1 MKAIKLHEPRE
12 KVKDEVILESVY
24 EETGVDRLN
33 EFLDDQE
40 RIEAKGLIS
49 IFGYKHSKSMKFYGQ
64 LLRCLRACYEC
75 KYDQLN
81 IDMNFFLLLKNELSL
96 AFLRNTDNLVSA
108 VKSAVRI
115 YAAEDENERKGE
127 EACEIKILER
137 ILENQEQVHDSDS
150 DEETKSEKNDFSPDA
165 HEEAKQAMFEKII
178 NKLLEYNEKI
188 NSGKEIILFL
198 INRNRGRIC

>member
-1 MKAIKLHEPRE
+1 MKTLKLFEPRE
-12 KVKDEVILESVY
+12 KEKDEAILESVY
-24 EETGVDRLN
+24 EETGVERIQ
-33 EFLDDQE
+33 EQIDDQE

-49 IFGYKHSKSMKFYGQ
+49 VFGYKHPKSLKFYGQ

-81 IDMNFFLLLKNELSL
+81 IDMNFFLLLKNEISL

-115 YAAEDENERKGE
+115 YAAEDESDRRGKELV
-127 EACEIKILER
+127 EIKILER

-150 DEETKSEKNDFSPDA
+150 DEETKSEKNDFLPDA
-165 HEEAKQAMFEKII
+165 QEEIKQAMFEKII

-188 NSGKEIILFL
+188 NQGKEISLVEYMK
-198 INRNRGRIC
+198 RIDMKS

>member
-1 MKAIKLHEPRE
+1 MKTVKLYEPRE
-12 KVKDEVILESVY
+12 KIKEDVILESVY
-24 EETGVDRLN
+24 DETGEERLQ
-33 EFLDDQE
+33 ELLDDQE

-49 IFGYKHSKSMKFYGQ
+49 VYGYKHPKSLKFYGQ

-96 AFLRNTDNLVSA
+96 AFLRNSDNLVSA

-115 YAAEDENERKGE
+115 YAAEDESERRGE
-127 EACEIKILER
+127 EQCEIKILER

-165 HEEAKQAMFEKII
+165 QEEAKQAMFEKII
-178 NKLLEYNEKI
+178 NKLLDYNEKI
-188 NSGKEIILFL
+188 N
-198 INRNRGRIC
+198 